1 MKIALDEFQE
11 KCTILINQLNE
22 SQEEII
28 ITQLGSPIAKL
39 IPLKLEE
46 SPKVFGCMKES
57 IKFIGD
63 IVSPIDEPWESSN
76 V

>member
-1 MKIALDEFQE
+1 MKIALDEFQD
-11 KCTILINQLNE
+11 KCSILINQLNE

-39 IPLKLEE
+39 IPLKVEQ

-57 IKFIGD
+57 IRFIGD
-63 IVSPIDEPWESSN
+63 IVSPINEPWESYN
-76 V
+76 A